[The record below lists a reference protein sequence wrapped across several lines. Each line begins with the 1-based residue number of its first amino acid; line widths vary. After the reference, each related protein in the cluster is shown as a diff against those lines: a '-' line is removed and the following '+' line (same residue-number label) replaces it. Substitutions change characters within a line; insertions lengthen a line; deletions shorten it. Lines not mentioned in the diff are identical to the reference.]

1 MNNMETFWSTS
12 HAAGAQ
18 SSYLESLYESYLE
31 NPSSVPDDWKIYFES
46 LPSINGAQKDVS
58 HKEVIERFKEDEIN
72 PPIQSAPTNI
82 ETNSKQVRVIQLIQA
97 YRNRGHQ
104 VASID
109 PLRMMDRE
117 EVPDLD
123 IEYHGL
129 SNDDLQTIFNTDTLN
144 IGKDEASLQEII
156 NCLQSI
162 YCGDLGVEYNYIV
175 NSEERKWF
183 QEKLE

>member
-1 MNNMETFWSTS
+1 MNYDMEKFWNDSHTS
-12 HAAGAQ
+12 GGNSA
-18 SSYLESLYESYLE
+18 YLESLYESYLD
-31 NPSSVPDDWKIYFES
+31 NPASVSLEWKNF
-46 LPSINGAQKDVS
+46 
-58 HKEVIERFKEDEIN
+58 FDEL
-72 PPIQSAPTNI
+72 PPINDSSEEISHQNIINSFKNYRRIASNTSSNNQTND
-82 ETNSKQVRVIQLIQA
+82 KQIKVVQLIQA

-162 YCGDLGVEYNYIV
+162 YCGDLGIEYNYIV
-175 NSEERKWF
+175 NSEERK
-183 QEKLE
+183 